1 MILWGTSVDPAGA
14 PPFALVL
21 VLMGMPAVVI
31 AASYWHCSRESRR
44 LERGRKTMRDNS
56 EKRRKKVAP
65 LLCAA
70 VVVVFLGLFLG
81 ALLLPLLDVGSGDGG
96 AVVILILYALV
107 LLAVI
112 VGVVI
117 ALIQRLREIERGE
130 EEDARKY

>member
-1 MILWGTSVDPAGA
+1 MG
-14 PPFALVL
+14 LV
-21 VLMGMPAVVI
+21 
-31 AASYWHCSRESRR
+31 
-44 LERGRKTMRDNS
+44 
-56 EKRRKKVAP
+56 
-65 LLCAA
+65 
-70 VVVVFLGLFLG
+70 LG

>member
-1 MILWGTSVDPAGA
+1 
-14 PPFALVL
+14 
-21 VLMGMPAVVI
+21 
-31 AASYWHCSRESRR
+31 
-44 LERGRKTMRDNS
+44 MRDNS

-65 LLCAA
+65 LLCAV

-81 ALLLPLLDVGSGDGG
+81 ALLPLLDVGSGDGG

>member
-1 MILWGTSVDPAGA
+1 M
-14 PPFALVL
+14 
-21 VLMGMPAVVI
+21 
-31 AASYWHCSRESRR
+31 
-44 LERGRKTMRDNS
+44 
-56 EKRRKKVAP
+56 
-65 LLCAA
+65 
-70 VVVVFLGLFLG
+70 VVFLGLFLG

>member
-1 MILWGTSVDPAGA
+1 
-14 PPFALVL
+14 
-21 VLMGMPAVVI
+21 
-31 AASYWHCSRESRR
+31 
-44 LERGRKTMRDNS
+44 MRDNS

-65 LLCAA
+65 LLCAE

>member
-1 MILWGTSVDPAGA
+1 MSK
-14 PPFALVL
+14 
-21 VLMGMPAVVI
+21 
-31 AASYWHCSRESRR
+31 AAW
-44 LERGRKTMRDNS
+44 
-56 EKRRKKVAP
+56 KKVAP

>member
-1 MILWGTSVDPAGA
+1 
-14 PPFALVL
+14 
-21 VLMGMPAVVI
+21 
-31 AASYWHCSRESRR
+31 
-44 LERGRKTMRDNS
+44 MRDNS

-65 LLCAA
+65 LLCA

>member
-1 MILWGTSVDPAGA
+1 
-14 PPFALVL
+14 
-21 VLMGMPAVVI
+21 
-31 AASYWHCSRESRR
+31 
-44 LERGRKTMRDNS
+44 MRDNS
-56 EKRRKKVAP
+56 EKRGKKVAP